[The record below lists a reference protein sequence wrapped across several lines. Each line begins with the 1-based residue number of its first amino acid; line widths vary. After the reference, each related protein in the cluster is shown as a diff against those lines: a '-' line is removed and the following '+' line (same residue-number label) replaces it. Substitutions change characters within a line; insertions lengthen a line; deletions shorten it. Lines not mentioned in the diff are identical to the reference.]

1 MWVQLQ
7 LHYKILIFNSNKS
20 SEGEILFTVPQYTP
34 LTENRYYIS
43 LYVIF
48 SKYTVRGQMDEL
60 NDTQWGRIKKYAHYR
75 RLRIGPWS
83 QRGCNK
89 DVRLIK
95 LTEGKKWGK
104 RNGAFR
110 EKKTVIKIKKWKSN
124 KKRDKLH

>member
-1 MWVQLQ
+1 MNNQFLILSFKLNFLFVFFFIFISVTKYSLHTVHCGIPLQWRITAANTMWVQLQ

-60 NDTQWGRIKKYAHYR
+60 NDTQ
-75 RLRIGPWS
+75 
-83 QRGCNK
+83 
-89 DVRLIK
+89 
-95 LTEGKKWGK
+95 
-104 RNGAFR
+104 
-110 EKKTVIKIKKWKSN
+110 
-124 KKRDKLH
+124 